1 MKNIQRCIVCCMMLL
16 MTIACKKEDGITPEA
31 VVPNPFYPD
40 VSATDEHAQL
50 CRNFYAETGCYLLL
64 NDTLKHEYLG
74 VDRYGNP
81 LYSTELIDLTYS
93 VTSSVQWK
101 FEFNYS
107 TNYQRELRA
116 VEILK
121 NDILPSMD
129 ERYYPYSFLLVES
142 YCDYAYMIEEGD
154 NIGYRSGPDSG
165 EYYIGNR
172 ATVIAIGSLLKDKK
186 ALIKNLLRNLL
197 EKQLTNSVL
206 KDFYAPGLSYY
217 SKDWM
222 GEFTSLD
229 DFYNRT
235 GILAVKELLFVGDEA
250 WTYCVESNTADLKKF
265 LNPLLEGKEEAF
277 RAEYATYPIIL
288 EKFEILKQVIIDL
301 GFSIH

>member
-1 MKNIQRCIVCCMMLL
+1 MMLL

-154 NIGYRSGPDSG
+154 NIGYWSGPDSG